1 MIDVNCLVCR
11 QLRQEI
17 LEVYRQLHH
26 LVMELKGTGDKWSP
40 EAIQLGD
47 MKVGSLL
54 TVLKDLRDVVFATLH
69 RYADRET
76 QDVSCTSVRPPVSAA
91 PRCLCTTHPRILL
104 RCYAVFMIHLRLE
117 LATSTRQET
126 V

>member
-1 MIDVNCLVCR
+1 MNCLVCR

-76 QDVSCTSVRPPVSAA
+76 QDVSRTSVKK
-91 PRCLCTTHPRILL
+91 LTTK
-104 RCYAVFMIHLRLE
+104 CAVKI
-117 LATSTRQET
+117 
-126 V
+126 